1 MVVENTLK
9 IALKKTFIVW
19 FRMKIISRS
28 TEPDEAMGQMFFV
41 FIFAEKKIGGAKW
54 HASSIKNSSTRN
66 LSVMKRNVWA
76 KTFHSRDAKLAIG
89 GIKVYRMQIAE
100 FRSDLSNCKVKWQ
113 TTNDCHRH
121 WLTML
126 GFAVGGACLNILS
139 CARAINFSEICKYRA
154 KGIRKLAW
162 CLRNRNSNKS
172 FAIYCRCRNGK
183 KF

>member
-1 MVVENTLK
+1 
-9 IALKKTFIVW
+9 
-19 FRMKIISRS
+19 MKIISCS
-28 TEPDEAMGQMFFV
+28 TTADEAVGQMFFV

-54 HASSIKNSSTRN
+54 HASSIKNSSTQF
-66 LSVMKRNVWA
+66 LSDETNK
-76 KTFHSRDAKLAIG
+76 KFHRRDAKIAIV
-89 GIKVYRMQIAE
+89 GIKVYHLCKSLNSKAI
-100 FRSDLSNCKVKWQ
+100 SNCRVKWQ

-126 GFAVGGACLNILS
+126 GFGRQSEWA
-139 CARAINFSEICKYRA
+139 ARVWTFFTALAQLISAKYANTA